1 MTKICRN
8 SNSHSA
14 LEGDPSYGTDH
25 RWWLVCL
32 LCVSLTM
39 NFFVRGNLGVAAPVL
54 VQQLHFSP
62 WALGLLISGFFWTY
76 SVGQI
81 GGGWLVDRV
90 EVRSAYAAA
99 FFLWSLATFGTGLM
113 TSFAGIFCMRLL
125 LGVGESVA
133 YPAISKIL
141 AATFPERRRGI
152 ANSIVDLGA
161 RLGPALGTYAGATLV
176 AELGWRG
183 LFFVSGSVCLLWLIP
198 WKMIA
203 PRIPPQSVL
212 QKQDR
217 IGWKQLLTSRTVWAT
232 VGGLCGANYAW
243 YFLLSWLPS
252 YLVNA
257 RHLSIHSMAIWGSV
271 PYLFMAGTS
280 LISAQLSDWLIAK
293 GRSAVIIRKRFLAG
307 GLAGTAIFLPAVLL
321 SDLRFALCALFL
333 SCITFGVYA
342 SNIFALTQTLA
353 GPEAAGRWT
362 GLQNAWGNVAGIIS
376 AVATG
381 WFVEKTG
388 QFSVAFL
395 AASCSS
401 LLGAVSFFLVREN
414 TTVILGRRPAAPNVC
429 L

>member
-1 MTKICRN
+1 MTTICRD
-8 SNSHSA
+8 SGSDPA
-14 LEGDPSYGTDH
+14 LRGDPSFGTSR

-54 VQQLHFSP
+54 VRELHFSP
-62 WALGLLISGFFWTY
+62 WSLGLLISGFFWTY

-81 GGGWLVDRV
+81 AGGWLVDRV
-90 EVRSAYAAA
+90 EVRTAYAAA

-161 RLGPALGTYAGATLV
+161 RLGPALGTFAGATLV
-176 AELGWRG
+176 AKLGWRG
-183 LFFVSGSVCLLWLIP
+183 LFFVSGAVSILWLIP
-198 WKMIA
+198 WKIVA
-203 PRIPPQSVL
+203 PPIPPQSVV
-212 QKQDR
+212 QKHER
-217 IGWKQLLTSRTVWAT
+217 IGWKQLLTSRSVWGT

-257 RHLSIHSMAIWGSV
+257 RHFSIHAMAIWGSA
-271 PYLFMAGTS
+271 PYLFMAVTS
-280 LISAQLSDWLIAK
+280 LIAAQLSDWLIAN
-293 GRSAVIIRKRFLAG
+293 GRSPVVIRKRFLAA

-321 SDLRFALCALFL
+321 SNLSFALAALFL
-333 SCITFGVYA
+333 SCIAFGVYA

-381 WFVEKTG
+381 WFVAKTG
-388 QFSVAFL
+388 QYSIAFL
-395 AASCSS
+395 AASR
-401 LLGAVSFFLVREN
+401 LEPA
-414 TTVILGRRPAAPNVC
+414 GRRQF
-429 L
+429 LLFGS